1 VDSVTISVRAEAD
14 LDSIVE
20 YSKEKWGSRQTD
32 KYLSRLEDELEL
44 LARNPLIGRSC
55 NSILPG
61 LRRLE
66 VGKHVVFYVPTPEG
80 ILISRVLHRRMLP
93 AKSRFEA

>member
-1 VDSVTISVRAEAD
+1 MDSVRISVQAEAD
-14 LDSIVE
+14 IDSIIE
-20 YSKEKWGSRQTD
+20 YSKAEWGSRQSE
-32 KYLSRLEDELEL
+32 KYLSRIEDELEL

-66 VGKHVVFYVPTPEG
+66 VGKHVVFYLSRRDG
-80 ILISRVLHRRMLP
+80 ILIVRVLHQRMLP
-93 AKSRFEA
+93 GKSRFEP